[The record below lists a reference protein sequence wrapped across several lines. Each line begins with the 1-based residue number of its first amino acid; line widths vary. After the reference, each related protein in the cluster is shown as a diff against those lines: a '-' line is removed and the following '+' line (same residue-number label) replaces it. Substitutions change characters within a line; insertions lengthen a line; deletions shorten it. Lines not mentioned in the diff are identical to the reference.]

1 MRSDNQGGEPDG
13 GVTLAD
19 AQFACLLETLSDGV
33 VLIDDQA
40 RILVFNKACERL
52 FDYAASEVL
61 GRNVS
66 MLMGPEHAPRHDDFL
81 ARYRITGERRII
93 GSGRH
98 VTARRRDGTL
108 FPVALSVGEVRTTE
122 GRQFV
127 GILHDLR
134 DERALAAQLERLEAG
149 IVNLTAPESGA
160 AAPGDGRRER
170 REPVHLPGHASL
182 TAREREVLALIL
194 EGASDHEIG
203 RRLAISGRTAEVH
216 RGRILAKTGLRST
229 AELIRRGL
237 SQP

>member
-13 GVTLAD
+13 GITLAD

-33 VLIDDQA
+33 ILIDDQA

-61 GRNVS
+61 GRNVA
-66 MLMGPEHAPRHDDFL
+66 MLMAPDHAPRHDDYL

-122 GRQFV
+122 GRQYV

-134 DERALAAQLERLEAG
+134 DEQAMNAQLRRLEEGVAA
-149 IVNLTAPESGA
+149 LTGRQTGTEASAEA
-160 AAPGDGRRER
+160 A
-170 REPVHLPGHASL
+170 HLPGFAGL

-194 EGASDHEIG
+194 EGAGDPEIG
-203 RRLAISGRTAEVH
+203 RRLSISSRTAEVH

-237 SQP
+237 SRP

>member
-66 MLMGPEHAPRHDDFL
+66 ILMGPEHAPRHDDFL

-134 DERALAAQLERLEAG
+134 DEHAMSAQLRRLEEGLAG
-149 IVNLTAPESGA
+149 LTAA
-160 AAPGDGRRER
+160 AAPSVNGTAQNGSQ
-170 REPVHLPGHASL
+170 PSHLPGFSTL
-182 TAREREVLALIL
+182 TTREREVLDLIL
-194 EGASDHEIG
+194 AGASDHEIG
-203 RRLAISGRTAEVH
+203 QQLSISGRTAEVH

-237 SQP
+237 SRP

>member
-1 MRSDNQGGEPDG
+1 MRSDNQGGEPDS

-19 AQFACLLETLSDGV
+19 AQFACLLETLTDGV
-33 VLIDDQA
+33 ILIDDQA
-40 RILVFNKACERL
+40 RILVFNKSCERM

-61 GRNVS
+61 GRNVA
-66 MLMGPEHAPRHDDFL
+66 MLMAPDHAPLHDDYL

-122 GRQFV
+122 GRQYV
-127 GILHDLR
+127 GILYDLR
-134 DERALAAQLERLEAG
+134 DKQAMNAELRRLEDGVAA
-149 IVNLTAPESGA
+149 LSGRKPDNETSAKA
-160 AAPGDGRRER
+160 A
-170 REPVHLPGHASL
+170 HLPGFAGL

-194 EGASDHEIG
+194 EGAGDSEIG
-203 RRLAISGRTAEVH
+203 RRLSISSRTAEVH

-237 SQP
+237 SRP